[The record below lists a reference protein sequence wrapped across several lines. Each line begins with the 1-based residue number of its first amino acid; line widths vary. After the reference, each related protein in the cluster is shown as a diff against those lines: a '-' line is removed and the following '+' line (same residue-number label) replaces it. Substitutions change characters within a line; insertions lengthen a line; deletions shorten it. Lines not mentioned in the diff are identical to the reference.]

1 MTSWKLVYDLIPI
14 ISRCEDNC
22 LVFHISI
29 MINEKVT
36 QDTQGTHPALVW
48 LVSLLRR
55 LFLILMVMNV
65 RKLKLGFSIGEMT
78 ESVS

>member
-1 MTSWKLVYDLIPI
+1 
-14 ISRCEDNC
+14 
-22 LVFHISI
+22 